1 LVITRSNSLLFE
13 LLREK
18 RMLIDMLPGI
28 TGVRDRELEQELE
41 QAGVTY
47 LPKPFT
53 PRDLFDAVRQAMQPF
68 SLREKQL
75 ESVANAV

>member
-1 LVITRSNSLLFE
+1 
-13 LLREK
+13 
-18 RMLIDMLPGI
+18 MLIICYPALPECGI
-28 TGVRDRELEQELE
+28 ALEQELE

-53 PRDLFDAVRQAMQPF
+53 PRDLLDAVRQAMQPF